1 MIKDFIEKCN
11 SLGINLSESQL
22 ESFENLYNFLITE
35 NEKYN
40 LTTIIEKEQVYF
52 LHFLDSLVGINYIP
66 KNSNVLDVGSGGGFP
81 ALPLKI
87 ARDDINLT
95 MVDSVTKKVNY
106 LNSAISLLK
115 LDNAIAL
122 HTRIEDLAKTEKR
135 GSYDVV
141 TARAVAR
148 LNTLCEYCLPLVK
161 INGLFIAYKSF
172 SDEEVKE
179 AANAIKI
186 LGGDLL
192 ETVSVDILP
201 DHRRT
206 LIIIKKVYE
215 TPKKYPRGKNKERTN
230 PII

>member
-22 ESFENLYNFLITE
+22 ESFENLYNFLISE

-40 LTTIIEKEQVYF
+40 LTTITEKEQVYF

-115 LDNAIAL
+115 LYNAIAL
-122 HTRIEDLAKTEKR
+122 HTRIEDLAKTEIR

-161 INGLFIAYKSF
+161 LNGIFIAYKSF

-179 AANAIKI
+179 ADNAIKI
-186 LGGDLL
+186 LGGELL
-192 ETVSVDILP
+192 ETVTIDILP
-201 DHRRT
+201 EHRRT
-206 LIIIKKVYE
+206 LIIIKKVSE